1 MNNLINQ
8 NWRIVV
14 EDVGKPAFTA
24 LGGIVH
30 EILTNVSQKVPYD
43 ELFTK

>member
-14 EDVGKPAFTA
+14 EDLGKPVFVA

-30 EILTNVSQKVPYD
+30 QILTTVSQKVPYN
-43 ELFTK
+43 ELFTE

>member
-14 EDVGKPAFTA
+14 EDLGKPVFMA
-24 LGGIVH
+24 LGGIVDQ
-30 EILTNVSQKVPYD
+30 ILTNVSQKVPYN

>member
-14 EDVGKPAFTA
+14 EDLGKPVFMS

-30 EILTNVSQKVPYD
+30 HILMNLLQKVPYS

>member
-14 EDVGKPAFTA
+14 EDLGKPMFMS

-30 EILTNVSQKVPYD
+30 QILLNVSQKVPYN